1 MRWQA
6 GVRTLPPYQDD
17 PAYIGALKASVEAS
31 LAALDFEPQAIVAS
45 FHGMPE
51 RTRTLGDPY
60 YDQCAATA
68 RLLGEALGRAPV
80 RAFQSLFGRA
90 TWLEPEPDS
99 VLALPPDKVVQ
110 SGGPCGAGVP

>member
-6 GVRTLPPYQDD
+6 GVRTLPPYHDD

-45 FHGMPE
+45 FHGLPE

-60 YDQCAATA
+60 YAQCAATA
-68 RLLGEALGRAPV
+68 RLRGAALGRELGV
-80 RAFQSLFGRA
+80 AFQVRFG
-90 TWLEPEPDS
+90 L
-99 VLALPPDKVVQ
+99 VQ
-110 SGGPCGAGVP
+110 WSMAKGGGGRW